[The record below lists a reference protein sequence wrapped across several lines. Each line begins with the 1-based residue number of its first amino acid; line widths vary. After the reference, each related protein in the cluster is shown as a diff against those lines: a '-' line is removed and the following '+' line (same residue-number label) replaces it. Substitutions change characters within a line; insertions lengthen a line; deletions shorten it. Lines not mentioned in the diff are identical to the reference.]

1 MVARYKNGITKVFS
15 RYPNNEKISLEN
27 KELGEFEKIVG
38 NNNNLKNVF
47 YDVKIK
53 NIREIENERKKA
65 ELKNRTDELEK
76 QLSENPASVFQ
87 IDTIGAKKE
96 LERRKKKENT
106 LKLETKNGPKNV
118 EVIEIN
124 DKDLKNETNI
134 KNNSSDTETN
144 KRH

>member
-1 MVARYKNGITKVFS
+1 M
-15 RYPNNEKISLEN
+15 
-27 KELGEFEKIVG
+27 
-38 NNNNLKNVF
+38 
-47 YDVKIK
+47 
-53 NIREIENERKKA
+53 
-65 ELKNRTDELEK
+65 KNRTDELEK

-144 KRH
+144 KRY

>member
-1 MVARYKNGITKVFS
+1 M
-15 RYPNNEKISLEN
+15 
-27 KELGEFEKIVG
+27 
-38 NNNNLKNVF
+38 
-47 YDVKIK
+47 
-53 NIREIENERKKA
+53 
-65 ELKNRTDELEK
+65 KNRTDELEK

-87 IDTIGAKKE
+87 IDTISAKKE